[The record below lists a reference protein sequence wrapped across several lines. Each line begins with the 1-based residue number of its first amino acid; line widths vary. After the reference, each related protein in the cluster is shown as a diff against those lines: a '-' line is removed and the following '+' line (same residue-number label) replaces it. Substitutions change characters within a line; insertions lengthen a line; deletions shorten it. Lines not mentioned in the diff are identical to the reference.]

1 MCNLTPRKLTLLQWL
16 PMGFHDR
23 ETATATSRPDSGVL
37 VAAQSAR
44 PRDGDE
50 TSMGS
55 TRDEANDAARA
66 RIADA
71 IVTAAEQGQSLT
83 LEALEA
89 AGQPVDALG
98 PDREQQAR
106 LVSAWMTRATQRVA
120 EAGAAQASTDNPRA
134 G

>member
-1 MCNLTPRKLTLLQWL
+1 M
-16 PMGFHDR
+16 
-23 ETATATSRPDSGVL
+23 S
-37 VAAQSAR
+37 
-44 PRDGDE
+44 
-50 TSMGS
+50 S

-120 EAGAAQASTDNPRA
+120 EARAAQASTDNPRA

>member
-1 MCNLTPRKLTLLQWL
+1 
-16 PMGFHDR
+16 
-23 ETATATSRPDSGVL
+23 
-37 VAAQSAR
+37 
-44 PRDGDE
+44 
-50 TSMGS
+50 MGS

-120 EAGAAQASTDNPRA
+120 EARAAQASTDNPRA